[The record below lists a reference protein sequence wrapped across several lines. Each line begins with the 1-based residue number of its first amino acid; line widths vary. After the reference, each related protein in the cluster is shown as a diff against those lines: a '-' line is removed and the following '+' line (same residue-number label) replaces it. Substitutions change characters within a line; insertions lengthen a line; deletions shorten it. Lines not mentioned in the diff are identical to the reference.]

1 MGVFETVILSYI
13 IYMTV
18 ALYGI
23 TCGYHRCFSH
33 REFKTSIVQE
43 TLMLYCGLLCGV
55 RSPLAWAGVHRMHHA
70 YSDTELDPHSP
81 ILMSKWR
88 VFFSVYKVPTIP
100 RKFIKDLLR
109 NPRVMFFH
117 KHRKIIWI
125 AHFVITYFVFGPIA
139 IAVNFLIIFYSY
151 IGYGVLN
158 TFGHDNKGPV
168 NRFWISLIAPF
179 EGQHRDHHE
188 RSHTKS

>member
-1 MGVFETVILSYI
+1 
-13 IYMTV
+13 
-18 ALYGI
+18 
-23 TCGYHRCFSH
+23 
-33 REFKTSIVQE
+33 
-43 TLMLYCGLLCGV
+43 
-55 RSPLAWAGVHRMHHA
+55 
-70 YSDTELDPHSP
+70 
-81 ILMSKWR
+81 MSKWR
-88 VFFSVYKVPTIP
+88 VLFSVYKVPTIP
-100 RKFIKDLLR
+100 RKFIKDLLQ

-117 KHRKIIWI
+117 KHGKIIWL
-125 AHFVITYFVFGPIA
+125 AHIVLTYFIFGPVA

-158 TFGHDNKGPV
+158 TFGHDSEGPV